1 MSAHPVTLW
10 CTLHPAAG
18 KEGECRQVLLDLAA
32 KVHEVESTC
41 LRYEVFEKV
50 ENASAPNKVVFYL
63 LEHSFATVCM
73 TLRPSSKPLGPA
85 PVLNDGLLRT
95 GERTPNATRFQNAG
109 GQTDWPFNQ
118 NATTPNA
125 LFYGTGPKL
134 IPINDE
140 IGKPSLPDG
149 GRSIY
154 CAHGELIDTG
164 RITAM
169 KLGRQLRKLYVEQ
182 LNFMPATLD
191 DPAMIC
197 LRSTQYQ
204 RTFSTMQHVFRG
216 LYPSQFINGHEEDI
230 KVFVADPRDETLLPP
245 EDFDERFAELL
256 QEFTRRAAMKLP
268 NGIPVAVD
276 SKPLKLHGVL
286 DTISAV
292 SATPRPGDYLPA
304 GFLDPKMRVI
314 MEKICAEEE
323 FAGYVYSEEFRSL
336 GVGRI
341 LGETIQRMS
350 SVANQVDQV
359 SDRTKAPR
367 MLLFACHDSTIA
379 GMLGSLGAM
388 KDPDWFWPPYTA
400 HITMEL
406 FRRVGENA
414 AQCEASI
421 VDGCTWYVRLKYQ
434 SQTVTLPCGSG
445 EGNHFPEHQD
455 ICTLVSVITTTN

>member
-1 MSAHPVTLW
+1 MSAQPVTLW

-32 KVHEVESTC
+32 KVCEVESTC

-50 ENASAPNKVVFYL
+50 ENASAPNKISIICL
-63 LEHSFATVCM
+63 
-73 TLRPSSKPLGPA
+73 
-85 PVLNDGLLRT
+85 
-95 GERTPNATRFQNAG
+95 
-109 GQTDWPFNQ
+109 DWPFNQ

-154 CAHGELIDTG
+154 CAHGELTDTG

-256 QEFTRRAAMKLP
+256 QEFTRRAAIKWNSSPEMQFINRQIGRWMP

-341 LGETIQRMS
+341 LGEIIQRMS

-421 VDGCTWYVRLKYQ
+421 LNGCTWYVRLKYQ

-445 EGNHFPEHQD
+445 EGNHFPEYQD
-455 ICTLVSVITTTN
+455 IRTLAAFKDVIESFAPSGSSSVRNTEASRKHSRI